1 MVQRFLSRQES
12 RLEGERKEFNLGEIV
27 VGQRQPHQAA
37 DRQNVMTASRSLQSR
52 TPNGP
57 TKSSVNVS
65 DPVFSTQLLLHCV
78 PCDEWFQGSSD
89 SQGHQCPRCGADVEN
104 ASVPSGSTAILGQL
118 LKNPLAFAP
127 EGNDQAIPPVLL
139 EVPVVSADLAVAAL
153 SREDIPK
160 RRSKLRAE
168 SLAGHT
174 LGIYRCDALLGRGAM
189 GCVYLAF
196 HQQLERRCALKVLS
210 PKFIETDAD
219 YVNRFRQ
226 EAITTANLHHPHVV
240 MAYAVGES
248 DGLHFLEMEF
258 VAGHSLQ
265 KILDTRQRLEP
276 ADALRITTQ
285 IADGLAAAHRG
296 GLIHRDVKPD
306 NVMLTKETHGLG
318 RAKIGDF
325 GLAKKVRGRG
335 EKVFDGLVGTPQ
347 FMAPELFTGG
357 TASPT
362 ADVYALGVC
371 LFRMLT
377 GRVPFEG
384 KTVKQLMTQV
394 RKEPFPDIRVDCPDL
409 PVEVVDLLNWLV
421 ARDPNNRPHDADEA
435 QPRLYSVLDQIRD
448 VRQLLEEAFRDEQGI
463 IWAVRDDEFDVTVK
477 LRNGRQQRVVIAPN
491 NNSGPFK
498 QLQIFSIGGPAQAR
512 HFELALRRNAA
523 QPHGSIAIRDV
534 HGQPHFVVV
543 ENHSRAKVDADEL
556 CRSVRHIA
564 RHADSV
570 EEFLTGQDLN

>member
-1 MVQRFLSRQES
+1 M
-12 RLEGERKEFNLGEIV
+12 RL
-27 VGQRQPHQAA
+27 
-37 DRQNVMTASRSLQSR
+37 
-52 TPNGP
+52 
-57 TKSSVNVS
+57 NVS
-65 DPVFSTQLLLHCV
+65 DPALFTQLLLHCV
-78 PCDEWFQGSSD
+78 PCDEWFQSSSD
-89 SQGHQCPRCGADVEN
+89 AQGVRCPRCGAEVEN
-104 ASVPSGSTAILGQL
+104 ASVPSGSTAILGPISTRPDVSAREQDQ
-118 LKNPLAFAP
+118 PAASEAP
-127 EGNDQAIPPVLL
+127 APNVE
-139 EVPVVSADLAVAAL
+139 PVVAPPSDALASASGLYPVDGNPAATQP
-153 SREDIPK
+153 SREAARK
-160 RRSKLRAE
+160 RRAKLRAE

-174 LGIYRCDALLGRGAM
+174 LGVYRCDALLGRGAM
-189 GCVYLAF
+189 GCVYLAL

-226 EAITTANLHHPHVV
+226 EAITAANLHHPHVV
-240 MAYAVGES
+240 MAYAVGEV

-265 KILDTRQRLEP
+265 KVLDTRQRLAP
-276 ADALRITTQ
+276 ADALRIMTQ
-285 IADGLAAAHRG
+285 IADGLAAAHRS

-306 NVMLTKETHGLG
+306 NVLLTKERHGLG

-347 FMAPELFTGG
+347 YMAPELFFGG
-357 TASPT
+357 AASPT

-371 LFRMLT
+371 LYRMLT

-394 RKEPFPDIRVDCPDL
+394 RKQPFPDIRAECPDI
-409 PVEVVDLLNWLV
+409 PIEVVELLNWLV
-421 ARDPNNRPHDADEA
+421 ARDPKERPRDADEA
-435 QPRLYSVLDQIRD
+435 QPRLDSVLDQIRD
-448 VRQLLEEAFRDEQGI
+448 VRQLLEEAFRNEKDI
-463 IWAVRDDEFDVTVK
+463 LWTARDNEFDVTVK
-477 LRNGRQQRVVIAPN
+477 LRNGRQQQVVIAPN
-491 NNSGPFK
+491 DDNVPFK
-498 QLQIFSIGGPAQAR
+498 QLQIFSIGGPAQAH

-564 RHADSV
+564 LHADAV
-570 EEFLTGQDLN
+570 EEFLTRQDVN